1 MKHLPKMQHLNTF
14 RQVVRSRSIR
24 AAAREMG
31 LSQPALSRT
40 LRELE
45 QTLGVQL
52 FLRGQ
57 EGITLTEAGEAF
69 LRRTEWILE
78 ELQRAA
84 DEVEQISHYSQGK
97 LAVGFSSLLALT
109 IFPAL
114 IDNFKARWPHAR
126 LNLKEGQLATLLP
139 LLRQGELDLAIGT
152 INPRKVPDD
161 VVIEP
166 LFVAPFCIIARRGHP
181 LEQATSLNDL
191 RRAKWL
197 LPETNV
203 GYYQQLQ
210 DELNEFYGQIHEQPV
225 WTESIVCGLN
235 MVLQSDYLTVVA
247 RAMSMP
253 LNLQDKI
260 SVLPITTLPSAQY
273 CVAWSQKSA
282 LTETARQFL
291 LSLRQAC
298 QEYKW

>member
-1 MKHLPKMQHLNTF
+1 M
-14 RQVVRSRSIR
+14 
-24 AAAREMG
+24 
-31 LSQPALSRT
+31 
-40 LRELE
+40 
-45 QTLGVQL
+45 
-52 FLRGQ
+52 
-57 EGITLTEAGEAF
+57 
-69 LRRTEWILE
+69 
-78 ELQRAA
+78 
-84 DEVEQISHYSQGK
+84 
-97 LAVGFSSLLALT
+97 
-109 IFPAL
+109 
-114 IDNFKARWPHAR
+114 
-126 LNLKEGQLATLLP
+126 
-139 LLRQGELDLAIGT
+139 
-152 INPRKVPDD
+152 
-161 VVIEP
+161 
-166 LFVAPFCIIARRGHP
+166 
-181 LEQATSLNDL
+181 
-191 RRAKWL
+191 
-197 LPETNV
+197 PETNV

-298 QEYKW
+298 QEYNW

>member
-1 MKHLPKMQHLNTF
+1 MKHLPKMQHLHTF

-57 EGITLTEAGEAF
+57 EGVTLTEAGAAF

-84 DEVEQISHYSQGK
+84 DEVEQISHFSQGK

-109 IFPAL
+109 VFPKL
-114 IDNFKARWPHAR
+114 IDDFKTRRPHAR

-181 LEQATSLNDL
+181 LEQASSVNDL

-210 DELNEFYGQIHEQPV
+210 DELNEFYGQIHEEPV

-235 MVLQSDYLTVVA
+235 MVLESDYLTVVA

-253 LNLQDKI
+253 LHLQDRI
-260 SVLPITTLPSAQY
+260 SVLPISTLPSAQY

-291 LSLRQAC
+291 LALRQAC
-298 QEYKW
+298 QGYKW

>member
-166 LFVAPFCIIARRGHP
+166 LFVAPFCIIARRGHS

-298 QEYKW
+298 QGYNW

>member
-114 IDNFKARWPHAR
+114 IDNFKARWPRAR

-298 QEYKW
+298 QGYNW

>member
-298 QEYKW
+298 QGYNW

>member
-57 EGITLTEAGEAF
+57 IGITLTEAGEAF

-298 QEYKW
+298 QEYNW